1 MFTALADNEIA
12 KALPYF
18 ELFQNGIVTLID
30 GRAVVGALFD
40 LPAAPTLGAQQLENI
55 ERGLRE
61 IASSLVP
68 AGGVLNWHVTLRKST
83 SEVIDRFTE
92 SLETDHEVTA
102 RWSRATTR
110 QLKAQIEAG
119 EVLTYHN
126 FVTVTFGKTR
136 KGVAAPNLLMVAASK
151 LIKGLAQ
158 RTHVARTAEDF
169 SENVQAKGLE
179 IQSGLVNNLRRLGFN
194 PKAMNGDD
202 AFRAIRAY
210 TTPGRRELLETYV
223 RPEPQFYTEEQYR
236 RDPKIGVWTLRAQ
249 CVEQEVFNGPWDHVK
264 IGHHYVQCFAM
275 TDYPETSKMNTMG
288 PMLNALSEAPGEVH
302 FVMQL
307 HHPDR
312 EATETKLNQTY
323 QNLDS
328 LVDEMPIVDPAMRE
342 RRDNMEILLKRA
354 ERENQGFF
362 DVAGILMLADS
373 DREALKQKVKAF
385 QSSAGEVSGRPFKLM
400 RTGVMQPFLEAM
412 PFGGRRMTSG
422 RTFLESQAVAQ
433 LPLNGVWN
441 PSHAPQL
448 LFKTSKGTL
457 LPLALRGGH
466 VRAYNMVIIGET
478 GGGKSYT
485 AQVIMS
491 FLARYKRTRLNVI
504 DVGGSYHPLFGLFA
518 PRSVAVQLTT
528 GGDMRFNP
536 FDLAPGMSKPDD
548 EKMSFLLSFFMLCF
562 RHLPG
567 NSLGRARALVE
578 EAIKRT
584 YNAATKTKNGV
595 DVVIMKDC
603 TVSQLRKSLANLRQV
618 GKSKMQTDD
627 FGLASAMAIALESWC
642 GDKTIGRLID
652 GESTVQL
659 GDATMVY
666 WDLSKIGVKN
676 LELASV
682 AVSVVNDYIQTRL
695 RPEVETHT
703 YLDDIDEV
711 IEKLPAMAD
720 LINDGYRR
728 GRKLN
733 ASTTLVTQLWEDL
746 PEKVKELSFF
756 YWIISANKSAADI
769 AAHTK
774 LPPEAAANMRN
785 LKPGEVFLI
794 VRENDGVRAETIR
807 IETTPEQHW
816 AITTNPAEVP
826 LRKQTFERFG
836 GDWNKTVQWLAETVP
851 I

>member
-18 ELFQNGIVTLID
+18 ELFTNGIVTLID
-30 GRAVVGALFD
+30 GRAVVGAAFD
-40 LPAAPTLGAQQLENI
+40 LPAAPTLGARQLEGI

-83 SEVIDRFTE
+83 FDVIERFTA

-102 RWSRATTR
+102 RWSRALSRGLTR
-110 QLKAQIEAG
+110 QIEAG
-119 EVLTYHN
+119 EVLLYHN
-126 FVTVTFGKTR
+126 FVTITFGKTR
-136 KGVAAPNLLMVAASK
+136 MGVAAPNLLMVAVSK
-151 LIKGLAQ
+151 VLKGLAQ

-169 SENVQAKGLE
+169 SEHIQNKGLE
-179 IQSGLVNNLRRLGFN
+179 IQNGLVRNLRRLGFN
-194 PKAMNGDD
+194 PRAMNGDD
-202 AFRAIRAY
+202 VFRAIRAY

-223 RPEPQFYTEEQYR
+223 RPEPQFYTEDQYR

-249 CVEQEVFNGPWDHVK
+249 CVEQEVFTAPWDHLR

-275 TDYPETSKMNTMG
+275 TSYPETSSMNTMG
-288 PMLNALSEAPGEVH
+288 PVLNGLAEMPGEVH
-302 FVMQL
+302 FTMQL
-307 HHPDR
+307 YHPDR
-312 EATETKLNQTY
+312 EGMETRLNQTF

-328 LVDEMPIVDPAMRE
+328 LVSDMPIVDPAMRE
-342 RRDNMEILLKRA
+342 RRDNMNILLKRA
-354 ERENQGFF
+354 ERNNEGFF
-362 DVAGILMLADS
+362 EVMGILVLADT
-373 DREALKQKVKAF
+373 DREVLKNRVEAF
-385 QSSAGEVSGRPFKLM
+385 RRSAGEVSGRPFSLM

-422 RTFLESQAVAQ
+422 LTFLESQAVAQ
-433 LPLNGVWN
+433 LPLSGAWH
-441 PSHAPQL
+441 SGHAPQL
-448 LFKTSKGTL
+448 LFKTQKGTL

-518 PRSVAVQLTT
+518 PRSVAISLTT
-528 GGDMRFNP
+528 SGDMRFNP
-536 FDLAPGMSKPDD
+536 FDLAPGMSQPDD

-567 NSLGRARALVE
+567 DRLGRARALLE

-584 YNAATKTKNGV
+584 YNAATSTREGQE
-595 DVVIMKDC
+595 VVIMRDC
-603 TVSQLRKSLANLRQV
+603 TVSQLRRALVNLRQV
-618 GKSKMQTDD
+618 GKSKMQPNDLE
-627 FGLASAMAIALESWC
+627 LAISMAMMLESWC

-659 GDATMVY
+659 GEATMVY
-666 WDLSKIGVKN
+666 WDLSKIGVRN
-676 LELASV
+676 LELTSV

-746 PEKVKELSFF
+746 PEKVKDLSFF

-774 LPPEAAANMRN
+774 LPPEAAATMRN

-794 VRENDGVRAETIR
+794 VRENDGTKAETIR
-807 IETTPEQHW
+807 VETTLEQHW